1 MITNRQFYSKIP
13 NPLIKHAQQTY
24 CDNKFS
30 KLFKI
35 INGRVP
41 EIESVKKSILARAPG
56 RKRQVLLEVATL
68 AVFLYSKINSN
79 IWLGSL
85 WKQLLFM
92 FL

>member
-13 NPLIKHAQQTY
+13 NPLIKQQTY

-41 EIESVKKSILARAPG
+41 EIESIKKSILARAPG

-68 AVFLYSKINSN
+68 AVCVSI
-79 IWLGSL
+79 
-85 WKQLLFM
+85 
-92 FL
+92 